1 MGNTE
6 LPVIRQIC
14 GNRPNGNSV
23 VNIRI
28 VNIYLFPKSTELQFG
43 GLQIYT
49 QTETE
54 PVQNEAI
61 QNVPNCKLN
70 IGLFVVSLNLAK
82 FLTA

>member
-6 LPVIRQIC
+6 LPAIRQIC

-23 VNIRI
+23 VHIKI

-43 GLQIYT
+43 ELQIYT